1 MDQNKTQ
8 RSATLNGMPVAIF
21 KKISQGRRIQLP
33 YIGGKEVLGIYLK
46 RFFPKLLHRLVLKKR
61 STIIYLFFI
70 GCRILKV
77 NTVDNTT

>member
-21 KKISQGRRIQLP
+21 KKISQSRRIQYL

-46 RFFPKLLHRLVLKKR
+46 RFFPKLLHRLCAKKAKYDN
-61 STIIYLFFI
+61 IAFF
-70 GCRILKV
+70 
-77 NTVDNTT
+77 